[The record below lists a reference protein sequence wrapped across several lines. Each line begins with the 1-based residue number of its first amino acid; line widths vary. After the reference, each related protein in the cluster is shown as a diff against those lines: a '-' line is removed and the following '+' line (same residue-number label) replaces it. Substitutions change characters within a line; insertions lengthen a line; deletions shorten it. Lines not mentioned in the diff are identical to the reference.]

1 MFVLDAND
9 ATHLLLADEKG
20 QIFVVDAK
28 SANIEIVKLTT
39 VDKTRQYAEVICKN
53 LEAEL
58 LEHSSDSEIQSIKQL
73 MLAGLCL
80 LQILLAHHKS

>member
-1 MFVLDAND
+1 MFVLDVND

-28 SANIEIVKLTT
+28 SANLGIVKLTT

-53 LEAEL
+53 LEVEL
-58 LEHSSDSEIQSIKQL
+58 LENSSDSEKPIIQAIDAGRI
-73 MLAGLCL
+73 MLAADS
-80 LQILLAHHKS
+80 LAHHKA